1 MSWRV
6 GEVQEALWRADR
18 GSQSLPCA
26 DEGVEVTEDKGVDG
40 MVHLRSSLKLQHK
53 WILEGDRRG

>member
-6 GEVQEALWRADR
+6 GEAWEALRRADR

-26 DEGVEVTEDKGVDG
+26 DEGVEVTEDKGVNG
-40 MVHLRSSLKLQHK
+40 SGSPQELFKASA
-53 WILEGDRRG
+53 

>member
-1 MSWRV
+1 MR
-6 GEVQEALWRADR
+6 EALWRADR